1 MLTIDCRDVV
11 SIKNELL
18 VYVADQMAAIPTL
31 KHDQFTLSALEDDD
45 VIDANEAVSA
55 IKEYLNSID
64 QAGNF
69 AVISNNNM
77 INIKSLSGKIFE
89 SDTTTAES
97 QNNIFSCTHCGFVT
111 QYETE
116 LNAHMRI
123 HYI

>member
-1 MLTIDCRDVV
+1 MLTIDCRDIV
-11 SIKNELL
+11 SIKNEFL

-31 KHDQFTLSALEDDD
+31 KHNQFTLSALDDD
-45 VIDANEAVSA
+45 DIIDANEAVSA

-89 SDTTTAES
+89 SDTATES
-97 QNNIFSCTHCGFVT
+97 QNNMFSCTHCGFVT
-111 QYETE
+111 QYEVE

>member
-1 MLTIDCRDVV
+1 MITIDCRDVV

-45 VIDANEAVSA
+45 IIDANEAVSA

-89 SDTTTAES
+89 SDTAES
-97 QNNIFSCTHCGFVT
+97 QNNMFSCTHCGFVT
-111 QYETE
+111 QYEVE
-116 LNAHMRI
+116 LTTHMRI

>member
-1 MLTIDCRDVV
+1 MLTIDCRDTV
-11 SIKNELL
+11 SMMNELL
-18 VYVADQMAAIPTL
+18 VYVADQMTAIPTL
-31 KHDQFTLSALEDDD
+31 KHNQFTLSALDDDD

-89 SDTTTAES
+89 SDTVAES
-97 QNNIFSCTHCGFVT
+97 QHNMFSCTHCGFIT
-111 QYETE
+111 QYEVE
-116 LNAHMRI
+116 LNTHMKI

>member
-1 MLTIDCRDVV
+1 MLTIDCRDIV

-31 KHDQFTLSALEDDD
+31 KHNQFTLSALDDDD
-45 VIDANEAVSA
+45 VVDANDAVSA

-64 QAGNF
+64 QGGNF
-69 AVISNNNM
+69 AVISNNSM
-77 INIKSLSGKIFE
+77 INIKSLSGNILE
-89 SDTTTAES
+89 SDTAES
-97 QNNIFSCTHCGFVT
+97 QNNMFLCTHCGFVT
-111 QYETE
+111 QYEVE

>member
-11 SIKNELL
+11 SMRNELL

-31 KHDQFTLSALEDDD
+31 KHNQFTLSALDDDD

-64 QAGNF
+64 QGGNF

-89 SDTTTAES
+89 SDTVES
-97 QNNIFSCTHCGFVT
+97 QNNMFSCTHCGFVT
-111 QYETE
+111 QYEVE

>member
-89 SDTTTAES
+89 SDTAAAES
-97 QNNIFSCTHCGFVT
+97 QHNMFSCTHCGFIT
-111 QYETE
+111 QYEVE
-116 LNAHMRI
+116 LNTHMKI

>member
-31 KHDQFTLSALEDDD
+31 KHDQFTLSTLDDD
-45 VIDANEAVSA
+45 DFIDVNEVVSA
-55 IKEYLNSID
+55 IKEFLNSID
-64 QAGNF
+64 QDGNF
-69 AVISNNNM
+69 TVISNNNM
-77 INIKSLSGKIFE
+77 INIKSLSGMILE
-89 SDTTTAES
+89 SDTAES
-97 QNNIFSCTHCGFVT
+97 QNSMFSCTHCGFVT
-111 QYETE
+111 QYEVE

>member
-1 MLTIDCRDVV
+1 MLTIDCRDTV
-11 SIKNELL
+11 SMMNELL
-18 VYVADQMAAIPTL
+18 VYVADQMTAIPTL
-31 KHDQFTLSALEDDD
+31 KHNQFTLSALDDDD

-69 AVISNNNM
+69 AVISDNNM

-89 SDTTTAES
+89 SDTAAES
-97 QNNIFSCTHCGFVT
+97 QHNMFSCTHCGFIT
-111 QYETE
+111 QYEVE
-116 LNAHMRI
+116 LNTHMKI

>member
-1 MLTIDCRDVV
+1 MLTIDCRDTV
-11 SIKNELL
+11 SMMNELL
-18 VYVADQMAAIPTL
+18 VYVADQMTAIPTL
-31 KHDQFTLSALEDDD
+31 KHNQFTLSALDDDD

-64 QAGNF
+64 QGGNF

-89 SDTTTAES
+89 SDTVES
-97 QNNIFSCTHCGFVT
+97 QNNMFSCTHCGFVT
-111 QYETE
+111 QYDVE

>member
-1 MLTIDCRDVV
+1 MLTIDCRDTV
-11 SIKNELL
+11 SMMNELL
-18 VYVADQMAAIPTL
+18 VYVADQMTAIPTL
-31 KHDQFTLSALEDDD
+31 KHNQFTLSALDDDD

-64 QAGNF
+64 QGGNF

-89 SDTTTAES
+89 SDTVES
-97 QNNIFSCTHCGFVT
+97 QNNMFSCTHCGFVT
-111 QYETE
+111 QYEVE